1 MFREDNGRITSPG
14 WPSSY
19 PTSQNCWMN
28 ITAPDANA
36 RIALYFN
43 TFVMESHN
51 ECNYDYLEVS
61 LPYDTPV
68 VRECASDY
76 H

>member
-1 MFREDNGRITSPG
+1 
-14 WPSSY
+14 
-19 PTSQNCWMN
+19 MN